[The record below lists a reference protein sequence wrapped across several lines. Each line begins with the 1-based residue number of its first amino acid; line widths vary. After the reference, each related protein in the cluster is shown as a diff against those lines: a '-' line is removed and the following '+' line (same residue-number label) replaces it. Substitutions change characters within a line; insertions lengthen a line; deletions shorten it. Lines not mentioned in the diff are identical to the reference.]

1 MKNYPKVTVLMLTYN
16 GKHLLEESLTS
27 YLHNDY
33 QNFTITVIDNGS
45 YDGTYTFIKEQF
57 PQVEIIRSEHNLGYA
72 GGINFGLAYA
82 FNQDDTTY
90 VLLTNNDVKADKRL
104 IRELVKIA
112 EEDEKNGFVT
122 GKVYFYDNPTVLQ
135 TVGKKSDPV
144 RWNGGHIGN
153 REKDNGQY
161 DEVSERFFADDIYM
175 LVSRKLYE
183 EIGGMKTLFFFQA
196 EDYEWQARA
205 KTVGYKIM
213 YTPFAKLWHKVS
225 MTIGKDSSF
234 KAFYDAKNPMLVVL
248 LHKSPQFFKRYF
260 WLHVRSDIVH
270 DSMVFLKRG
279 KVTNALA
286 RWQGLF
292 SGIKWGF
299 KNKKLSMRHFI

>member
-1 MKNYPKVTVLMLTYN
+1 
-16 GKHLLEESLTS
+16 
-27 YLHNDY
+27 
-33 QNFTITVIDNGS
+33 
-45 YDGTYTFIKEQF
+45 
-57 PQVEIIRSEHNLGYA
+57 
-72 GGINFGLAYA
+72 
-82 FNQDDTTY
+82 
-90 VLLTNNDVKADKRL
+90 VLLTNNDVKVDKRL

-112 EEDEKNGFVT
+112 ETDEKNGFVT
-122 GKVYFYDNPTVLQ
+122 GKVYYYDNPTVLQ
-135 TVGKKSDPV
+135 TVGKKFDPI

-153 REKDNGQY
+153 REEDNGQY
-161 DEVSERFFADDIYM
+161 DEVSERFFADDVYM
-175 LVSRKLYE
+175 LVSRKLYK
-183 EIGGMKTLFFFQA
+183 EIGGMNTLFFFQS

-205 KTVGYKIM
+205 KTAGYKIM

-225 MTIGKDSSF
+225 MTIGKDSPF

-248 LHKSPQFFKRYF
+248 LHKSPQFFKKYF

-286 RWQGLF
+286 RWQGFF